1 MHKPS
6 KPVDNLDYVKLIMAL
21 TSTFVKKLSTPLTH
35 LLRFSRAGEPLA
47 VSSKA
52 RRNAFGLSLCL
63 AAISMQTM
71 PSNAASLTDHYK
83 LYLHSSVV
91 SEKQYLCALYVGFIE
106 SRWNY
111 KSSNGNHYGLFQ
123 MKNKRVKYMNGYQ
136 QIDMWLKYVGHR
148 YHGSTCNAMQHLKD
162 KGWQ

>member
-1 MHKPS
+1 MKVIHNLT
-6 KPVDNLDYVKLIMAL
+6 KPVYNLVKTGQITHKVIHIL
-21 TSTFVKKLSTPLTH
+21 TSV
-35 LLRFSRAGEPLA
+35 LRFSRAGEPLA

-91 SEKQYLCALYVGFIE
+91 NEKQYLCALYVGFIE

-111 KSSNGNHYGLFQ
+111 KSTNGNHYGLFQ

-136 QIDMWLKYVGHR
+136 QIDMWLKYVSHR